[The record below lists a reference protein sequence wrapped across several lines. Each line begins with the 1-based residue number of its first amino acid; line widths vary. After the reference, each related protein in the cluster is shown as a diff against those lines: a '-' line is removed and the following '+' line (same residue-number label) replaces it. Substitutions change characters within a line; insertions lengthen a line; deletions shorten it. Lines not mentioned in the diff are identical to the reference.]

1 MTSNFSIERNT
12 NSKRVSLVIITFTA
26 LILASIVSLSVFTL
40 CVLISIDV
48 ARSTEDVMT
57 ELEIPIIVGRERF
70 SLSHVMFD
78 DL

>member
-70 SLSHVMFD
+70 SLSHVMSD